1 MLHIGIYG
9 AFQGESYTKV
19 KKQRE
24 SANALKIG
32 DKFIVLTGEPTPTE
46 GHTIEGISTLDE
58 SPVTGESVPVNKK
71 VGDKVFAAII

>member
-1 MLHIGIYG
+1 M
-9 AFQGESYTKV
+9 
-19 KKQRE
+19 

-32 DKFIVLTGEPTPTE
+32 DKFIVLPGESIPTE